1 MDEFKTAETSVAPVA
16 PAPVMAPV
24 STPSKPADAAPIA
37 ESGTVVLSTE
47 AFNALMARVSDLE
60 KTSELVLQVQDR
72 NKIKKIEDMR
82 RAGKLVKSV
91 KIRQYQGE
99 YIVGWQ
105 TMQDEVYKDSE
116 GRLVEKQVVR
126 AFLENDTKVDMSM
139 RQWADASQY
148 IEFEVTKES
157 KDSDG
162 NLFFTCVGPDGKTIE
177 INSNFIN

>member
-1 MDEFKTAETSVAPVA
+1 MDETKTAETTATPD
-16 PAPVMAPV
+16 PIMAPV
-24 STPSKPADAAPIA
+24 SAPSKPTTEPAVPKG
-37 ESGTVVLSTE
+37 ETVTISAE
-47 AFNALMARVSDLE
+47 AFNALMGRISDLE

-91 KIRQYQGE
+91 KIRKYQDE
-99 YIVGWQ
+99 YIVGWK
-105 TMQDEVYKDSE
+105 TIQDEVYKDSE

-126 AFLENDTKVDMSM
+126 AYLENDTQVDMSM